1 MARGLHADLVGF
13 ADIRLQEIDDW
24 QSYKAEGQQF
34 LGLAERA
41 FRNKN
46 TNFTPEILYNL
57 IAMAIEKL
65 VMGAL
70 MAIGRLP
77 YNHTMHDLVAALE
90 QWIPESVEGLAN
102 DLRGLD
108 KYQEIC
114 DPYACTMQVPTTA
127 EVALMLELA
136 RQLESRLEGGHS

>member
-13 ADIRLQEIDDW
+13 ADIRPQAIDDW
-24 QSYKAEGQQF
+24 QSYRAEGQQF
-34 LGLAERA
+34 LDLAERA
-41 FRNKN
+41 FRGKNK
-46 TNFTPEILYNL
+46 NFTPEILYNL

-90 QWIPESVEGLAN
+90 QWMPETIQGME
-102 DLRGLD
+102 DEICRLD
-108 KYQEIC
+108 SYQEIC
-114 DPYACTMQVPTTA
+114 DPYACTIKVPTAA
-127 EVALMLELA
+127 EVESMIVLA
-136 RQLESRLEGGHS
+136 RRLEARLEAAGA